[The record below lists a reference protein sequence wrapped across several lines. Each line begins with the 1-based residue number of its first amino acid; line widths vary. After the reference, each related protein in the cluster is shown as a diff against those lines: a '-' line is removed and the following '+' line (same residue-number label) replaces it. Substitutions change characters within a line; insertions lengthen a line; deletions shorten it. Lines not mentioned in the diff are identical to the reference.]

1 VRLHEGGKKGGKGN
15 QGSRSSGSG
24 KKGPASGSS
33 HGARP
38 GPAPD
43 MARIYIGVGRSQGIR
58 PKDLVGAIANESGLN
73 GRQIGN
79 IEITPN
85 FSLVEVPR
93 ASSDEVIRVLRRTTI
108 RGRKTTVRPDRDA

>member
-1 VRLHEGGKKGGKGN
+1 
-15 QGSRSSGSG
+15 
-24 KKGPASGSS
+24 
-33 HGARP
+33 
-38 GPAPD
+38 

-73 GRQIGN
+73 GREIGN

-93 ASSDEVIRVLRRTTI
+93 TSSDEVIRVLRRTTI